1 MSGRTVD
8 EVVRTHADPDRF
20 PPDRFP
26 PVGYLSDW
34 TVRPGQHV
42 DIHMSSPAELVEC
55 RLVRLSSHDQGSP
68 AGPTVVEQHLPSTL
82 DGVRLEGRVQ
92 PIHLGSWL
100 DIEDPITVTD
110 GITLDVWFLVTL
122 LDGSPST
129 ILSLVEEGAPAG
141 GGMTCRAVV
150 LGDGSPAV
158 VLGPVGGGERTLQLG
173 GHVLVDRWYRLRIE
187 HDFLSGAV
195 TCKVW
200 AATDLAGGS
209 LEPSARAEHVLVVP
223 EARRFLL
230 RFAAAHGPDGPSD
243 HLDGK
248 LGSLRLYGSSVPV
261 ADSGLGGRGSVQPLA
276 RWDLARELDTDRA
289 VDVSGNAHHGRLRNR
304 PLRGV
309 TGRSW
314 DGTVQHP
321 DDDPSQYDAV
331 RFHRDDVGDVGWEV
345 SASFVLDPTLPS
357 GAYAVRLDDGTN
369 VNHLPFFVVGAAGP
383 RHSRPLAVVIPTFT
397 YLAYADEHIFERPR
411 AHEWIL
417 EVHGIE
423 HVPYPVDVY
432 DAYILAH
439 GLSGM
444 YDLHPDGSGVHLS
457 CRRRPIVNVR
467 PDARMRHLSTGEGAP
482 HCFGQDIHLL
492 GWLGRE
498 GLAYDVL
505 TDEAVHAGGAELL
518 ATYRSVVYASHPEYI
533 TEAIMDAT
541 ATHVEDGGRVLY
553 LGGNGFYWVVSLD
566 PHTGDT
572 IELRR
577 FAGTQGWTAAPG
589 ERHHAMTGEVGG
601 TWRGRGRAP
610 QSVVGVGFC
619 AQGFDRNTVYHRSED
634 SYRPEV
640 AWVFDGV
647 AGEVIG
653 DEPNIVNVHGAAGFE
668 VDRVDPA
675 LGTHPDTVVLASATE
690 FAPSYVPCDEDL
702 ALSDRGDGALLPPGV
717 RSDLIL
723 RVSDEGGA
731 LFSVGSIAW
740 TGALWAR
747 GGDGDVAR
755 ITRNVLRRFTAEGPL
770 AGLR

>member
-8 EVVRTHADPDRF
+8 EVVRTYADPDRF
-20 PPDRFP
+20 PPDCFP

-34 TVRPGQHV
+34 TLRPGQRV
-42 DIHMSSPAELVEC
+42 DIHVSSPAEQVEC
-55 RLVRLSSHDQGSP
+55 RLVRLSSHAEGPS
-68 AGPTVVEQHLPSTL
+68 AGPTVVEQHLPSAL
-82 DGVRLEGRVQ
+82 DGVRLPGLVQ
-92 PIHLGSWL
+92 PIHLGSWI
-100 DIEDPITVTD
+100 DIEEPITVTD
-110 GITLDVWFLVTL
+110 GITLDAWFLVTL

-129 ILSLVEEGAPAG
+129 IFSLVEDDSSSG
-141 GGMTCRAVV
+141 GGMRCRARIRD
-150 LGDGSPAV
+150 DGTPEV
-158 VLGPVGGGERTLQLG
+158 VLGPVGGAQRTLRLG
-173 GHVLVDRWYRLRIE
+173 SRLVVDRWYRLRLE
-187 HDFLSGAV
+187 HDFISGAV
-195 TCKVW
+195 TALLW
-200 AATDLAGGS
+200 AATDLAEEA
-209 LEPSARAEHVLVVP
+209 LEASARAEDVLVVP
-223 EARRFLL
+223 EVRCFRL
-230 RFAAAHGPDGPSD
+230 RFAAEHAADGPGE

-248 LGSLRLYGSSVPV
+248 LGSLLLHGSSVPS
-261 ADSGLGGRGSVQPLA
+261 ADADLGGRGPVPPLA

-289 VDVSGNAHHGRLRNR
+289 VDVSGNGHHGRLRNR

-314 DGTVQHP
+314 DGSVQHP

-345 SASFVLDPTLPS
+345 SASFVLDTELPS

-369 VNHLPFFVVGAAGP
+369 ANHLPFFVVGAASE

-411 AHEWIL
+411 VHEWIL

-432 DAYILAH
+432 DAYILTH

-492 GWLGRE
+492 GWLDRE
-498 GLAYDVL
+498 GFDYDVL
-505 TDEAVHAGGAELL
+505 TDEAVHAGGAGLL

-533 TEAIMDAT
+533 SEAIMDAT
-541 ATHVEDGGRVLY
+541 ATHIEDGGRIVY

-577 FAGTQGWTAAPG
+577 FSGTQGWVAAPG

-619 AQGFDRNTVYHRSED
+619 AQGFDRNTVYRRSED
-634 SYRPEV
+634 SHRPEV

-702 ALSDRGDGALLPPGV
+702 ALADRKDSSLLPPEV

-723 RVSDEGGA
+723 RVSERGGA

-740 TGALWAR
+740 TGALWTR

-755 ITRNVLRRFTAEGPL
+755 ITRNVLLRFTAEGPL
-770 AGLR
+770 AGPR